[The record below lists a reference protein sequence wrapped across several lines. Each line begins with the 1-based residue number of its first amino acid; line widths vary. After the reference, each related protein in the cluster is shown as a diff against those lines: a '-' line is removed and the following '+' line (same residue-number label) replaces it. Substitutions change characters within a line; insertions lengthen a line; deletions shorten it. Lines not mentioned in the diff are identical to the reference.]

1 MIDGAKIQLSSAER
15 RLVMDPEWILTK
27 NSIMGKVVELM
38 AGLSPVVRRCW
49 AAVVLPEGV
58 VTPDPKISKGEN
70 YKGLPYVVL
79 DYPRIFGREDVLAVR
94 TMFWWG
100 HAFSVTLHLK
110 GRYKNL
116 FLPVIRSHWEELA
129 SAGFH
134 IGVSQDE
141 WQHEHA
147 PGNYAAL
154 TGTMLERVSE
164 EGPFLKLS
172 ARCGLDRW
180 EEAPE
185 WMEEQFRVLVGVL
198 GSGVA

>member
-1 MIDGAKIQLSSAER
+1 
-15 RLVMDPEWILTK
+15 MDPEWILTK

-38 AGLSPVVRRCW
+38 AGLSPAVRRLW
-49 AAVVLPEGV
+49 AGVVLPEGV
-58 VTPDPKISKGEN
+58 VTPDPKVSKGEN

-94 TMFWWG
+94 AMFWWG

-110 GRYKNL
+110 GRYQSL
-116 FLPVIRSHWEELA
+116 LLPVIRSNWEVLA

-141 WQHEHA
+141 WRHEHA
-147 PGNYAAL
+147 PGNYSVL
-154 TGTMLERVSE
+154 TGEALERME
-164 EGPFLKLS
+164 RPFLKLS

-180 EEAPE
+180 EEAPS
-185 WMEEQFRVLVGVL
+185 WMEERFRILVGVL
-198 GSGVA
+198 GSRVA

>member
-1 MIDGAKIQLSSAER
+1 MNDAAKIQLSSAER

-38 AGLSPVVRRCW
+38 AGLSPTVRRW
-49 AAVVLPEGV
+49 WGEVVLPEGV

-94 TMFWWG
+94 VMFWWG

-110 GRYKNL
+110 GRYRDL
-116 FLPVIRSHWEELA
+116 FLPVIRSNWEVLA
-129 SAGFH
+129 EAGFH
-134 IGVSQDE
+134 MGVSEDE

-147 PGNYAAL
+147 PGNYEPM
-154 TGTMLERVSE
+154 TGEALERMDM
-164 EGPFLKLS
+164 PFLKLA

-185 WMEEQFRVLVGVL
+185 WIEERFRILVSCL
-198 GSGVA
+198 A